1 MTGRPLSRR
10 LALGGAAA
18 VFLVIVASAWLRHT
32 QAGLGCVDWPACYG
46 RIADVEG
53 VAPVGSF
60 LARLVHRL
68 AASSALVVIAAL
80 AFVTLKPAADY
91 ATERRYAW
99 VALALALGLA
109 ALGLATA
116 GWQVPAVTL
125 GNLLGGFALFATL
138 AALAARLRDPGERPE
153 TSPFATAVIAT
164 ALVVA
169 FAHVALGG
177 MIGAQF
183 AATACPPALACPAAD
198 LSSLFGTGILDP
210 ARPLTVVGRR
220 VQAPAGADALVLLHR
235 LTSIVV
241 VAAALLAA
249 WSVRV
254 DRARAAAIAACALAA
269 LALGAVA
276 TLRQPALVATVGHN
290 ALAALLVAG
299 LASAL
304 AASRPA
310 TIDRAGRGV

>member
-32 QAGLGCVDWPACYG
+32 QAGLGCADWPACYG
-46 RIADVEG
+46 RIADVES

-68 AASSALVVIAAL
+68 AASSALVVIAFL
-80 AFVTLKPAADY
+80 AFVTLKPAAEY
-91 ATERRYAW
+91 AAERRYAW
-99 VALALALGLA
+99 VALTLALGLA

-138 AALAARLRDPGERPE
+138 AALAARLREPDMLPAAP
-153 TSPFATAVIAT
+153 PFAPFVFAT

-169 FAHVALGG
+169 IAHVALGG

-183 AATACPPALACPAAD
+183 AATACPPALACAD
-198 LSSLFGTGILDP
+198 ADFASLLGTGILDP

-220 VQAPAGADALVLLHR
+220 VEAPAGGDALVLLHR
-235 LTSIVV
+235 FTAIVV

-249 WSVRV
+249 WSMRV
-254 DRARAAAIAACALAA
+254 DRARAATIAACAIAA
-269 LALGAVA
+269 LALGVAA
-276 TLRQPALVATVGHN
+276 TLRQPALVATVAHN
-290 ALAALLVAG
+290 ALAALLVAA

-304 AASRPA
+304 ASSRRR
-310 TIDRAGRGV
+310 DD

>member
-32 QAGLGCVDWPACYG
+32 QAGLGCADWPACYG

-68 AASSALVVIAAL
+68 AASSALVVIAIL
-80 AFVTLKPAADY
+80 AFVTLKPAAF

-138 AALAARLRDPGERPE
+138 AALAARLHDPVARSAA
-153 TSPFATAVIAT
+153 SPFATFVLAA

-198 LSSLFGTGILDP
+198 LASLFGTGILDP
-210 ARPLTVVGRR
+210 ARPLTIVGRR

-235 LTSIVV
+235 LTAIVV

-249 WSVRV
+249 WSVRI
-254 DRARAAAIAACALAA
+254 DHARAAAIAACAIAA
-269 LALGAVA
+269 LALGAAA
-276 TLRQPALVATVGHN
+276 TLRQPALVATVAHN
-290 ALAALLVAG
+290 ALAALLVAA

-304 AASRPA
+304 AAPRRP
-310 TIDRAGRGV
+310 DD